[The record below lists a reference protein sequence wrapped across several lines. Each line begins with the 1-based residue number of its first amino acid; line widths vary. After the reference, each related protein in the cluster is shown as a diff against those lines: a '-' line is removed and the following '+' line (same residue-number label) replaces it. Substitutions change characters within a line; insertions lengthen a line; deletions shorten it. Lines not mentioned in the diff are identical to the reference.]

1 MAVPGF
7 DLMAWRNRVAAMNR
21 ISLGTKQLN
30 IDVNKARTNS
40 LADVIGEEAELPP
53 PSPSKPAADTRALL
67 RQALLTGEKEGIVR
81 ARRGSIHGPGRA
93 RASSLSAT
101 AMTPAA
107 RALAA
112 RAAVQVVPV
121 SLSDT
126 DADAATGQ
134 HNSQD
139 AENRVMA
146 MIEARKK
153 GGKQIGQDFIE
164 RKAKETGHI
173 QRRLSFS
180 GFSRVPPGYTVLDA
194 VHRLGHN

>member
-1 MAVPGF
+1 MRVF
-7 DLMAWRNRVAAMNR
+7 DV
-21 ISLGTKQLN
+21 Q
-30 IDVNKARTNS
+30 
-40 LADVIGEEAELPP
+40 
-53 PSPSKPAADTRALL
+53 ADTRALL

-81 ARRGSIHGPGRA
+81 ARRGSIHGHGPGRA

-139 AENRVMA
+139 VSTPKPRSRILRYRPHAMSYRHNVILLKLCPRPAPASVRALQAENRVMA

-180 GFSRVPPGYTVLDA
+180 GFSRVPPGYTVPDA